1 MHRSI
6 PIDHHVP
13 DQVRAW
19 AVAVAMLL
27 LVLPGCD
34 WPNNNSD
41 SGPDYRD
48 RVGSVGGVSA
58 PDSAA
63 LYRDS
68 VGSVGSVSAPDSAA
82 LGSVFDV
89 TIGTNASNGCWQQ
102 GRDEVQVRAPLLVRI
117 TPYDRETI
125 SDVCPQNA
133 PTFQHVVPVT
143 APEAGK
149 LKIEV
154 LRRLRAV
161 SGKDSIGVIEKFV
174 TVY

>member
-1 MHRSI
+1 MHRSM

-13 DQVRAW
+13 GQVRAW
-19 AVAVAMLL
+19 AVAVAMLFM
-27 LVLPGCD
+27 VLPGCD
-34 WPNNNSD
+34 WPNKASD

-48 RVGSVGGVSA
+48 HLGSVM
-58 PDSAA
+58 
-63 LYRDS
+63 
-68 VGSVGSVSAPDSAA
+68 SVSAPDSAA

-89 TIGTNASNGCWQQ
+89 AIGTSASNGCWGQ
-102 GRDEVQVRAPLLVRI
+102 GRDEVQVPAPLLVRI
-117 TPYDRETI
+117 TPYDRENI
-125 SDVCPQNA
+125 GSDVCPQNA

-143 APEAGK
+143 AREAGR

-154 LRRLRAV
+154 LRRLRAA

>member
-13 DQVRAW
+13 GQVRAW

-27 LVLPGCD
+27 LILPGCD
-34 WPNNNSD
+34 WPNDNSD

-48 RVGSVGGVSA
+48 RLASVGGV
-58 PDSAA
+58 
-63 LYRDS
+63 L
-68 VGSVGSVSAPDSAA
+68 APDSAA

-89 TIGTNASNGCWQQ
+89 TILTTASNGCWRQ

-125 SDVCPQNA
+125 SDFCSQNA

>member
-1 MHRSI
+1 MHRSM

-19 AVAVAMLL
+19 VVGAAMLL

-34 WPNNNSD
+34 WPNDDSD

-48 RVGSVGGVSA
+48 R
-58 PDSAA
+58 
-63 LYRDS
+63 L
-68 VGSVGSVSAPDSAA
+68 GSVGSVSAPDSAA

-89 TIGTNASNGCWQQ
+89 TIMTNAANGCWQQ
-102 GRDEVQVRAPLLVRI
+102 GRDKVQALAPLLIRI
-117 TPYDRETI
+117 TPYDREYI
-125 SDVCPQNA
+125 SDLCPANA

>member
-6 PIDHHVP
+6 PIDHYVP
-13 DQVRAW
+13 RQVRAW

-34 WPNNNSD
+34 WPNDNSH

-48 RVGSVGGVSA
+48 SLASVGG
-58 PDSAA
+58 
-63 LYRDS
+63 
-68 VGSVGSVSAPDSAA
+68 VSAPDSAA

-102 GRDEVQVRAPLLVRI
+102 GRDEVQVPAPLLVRI
-117 TPYDRETI
+117 TPYDRENI
-125 SDVCPQNA
+125 GGDVCPQNA

-154 LRRLRAV
+154 FRRLRAV

>member
-13 DQVRAW
+13 GQVRAW
-19 AVAVAMLL
+19 AVAVALL
-27 LVLPGCD
+27 FLVLPGCD
-34 WPNNNSD
+34 WPNDDSD
-41 SGPDYRD
+41 SGRNYRD
-48 RVGSVGGVSA
+48 HLAFVGG
-58 PDSAA
+58 
-63 LYRDS
+63 
-68 VGSVGSVSAPDSAA
+68 VSAPDSAA

-89 TIGTNASNGCWQQ
+89 TIVTHASNGCWRQ
-102 GRDEVQVRAPLLVRI
+102 GRDKVQIPAPLLVRI
-117 TPYDRETI
+117 TPYDREYI
-125 SDVCPQNA
+125 SDLCPQNA

-143 APEAGK
+143 ASQAGK

-154 LRRLRAV
+154 LRLLRAV

>member
-6 PIDHHVP
+6 PIDHYVP
-13 DQVRAW
+13 GQVRAW
-19 AVAVAMLL
+19 AIAVAMLL

-34 WPNNNSD
+34 WPNDDSD

-48 RVGSVGGVSA
+48 RLGSVGGVSA

-63 LYRDS
+63 L
-68 VGSVGSVSAPDSAA
+68 
-82 LGSVFDV
+82 GSVFYV

-102 GRDEVQVRAPLLVRI
+102 GRDEVQVPAPLLVRI
-117 TPYDRETI
+117 TPYDRENI
-125 SDVCPQNA
+125 GGDVCPQNA

-174 TVY
+174 TVYQRR

>member
-13 DQVRAW
+13 GQVQAW

-34 WPNNNSD
+34 WPNDNSD
-41 SGPDYRD
+41 SGRNYRD
-48 RVGSVGGVSA
+48 HVGSVGGVSA

-63 LYRDS
+63 L
-68 VGSVGSVSAPDSAA
+68 
-82 LGSVFDV
+82 GSVFYV
-89 TIGTNASNGCWQQ
+89 TIGTNASNGCWHQ
-102 GRDEVQVRAPLLVRI
+102 GRDKVQVRAPLLVWI
-117 TPYDRETI
+117 TPYDRELI
-125 SDVCPQNA
+125 SDFCPQNA

>member
-1 MHRSI
+1 MFRNM
-6 PIDHHVP
+6 PINYHVP
-13 DQVRAW
+13 GQVRAW

-34 WPNNNSD
+34 WPNDDSD

-48 RVGSVGGVSA
+48 R
-58 PDSAA
+58 
-63 LYRDS
+63 L
-68 VGSVGSVSAPDSAA
+68 GSVGSVSAPDSAA

-89 TIGTNASNGCWQQ
+89 TIETNASNGCWQQ
-102 GRDEVQVRAPLLVRI
+102 GRDEVQVPAPLLVRI
-117 TPYDRETI
+117 TPYDRENI
-125 SDVCPQNA
+125 GGDVCPQNA

-143 APEAGK
+143 AREAGK

-161 SGKDSIGVIEKFV
+161 SGKDSIGVIEKLV

>member
-1 MHRSI
+1 MHRSM
-6 PIDHHVP
+6 PIDHHVRG
-13 DQVRAW
+13 QVQAW

-34 WPNNNSD
+34 WPNKDSNS
-41 SGPDYRD
+41 GYHD
-48 RVGSVGGVSA
+48 R
-58 PDSAA
+58 
-63 LYRDS
+63 L
-68 VGSVGSVSAPDSAA
+68 GSVGSVSAPDSAA
-82 LGSVFDV
+82 LGSVFYV

-102 GRDEVQVRAPLLVRI
+102 GRDKVQVPAPLLVRI
-117 TPYDRETI
+117 APYDRENI
-125 SDVCPQNA
+125 GGDVCPANA

-161 SGKDSIGVIEKFV
+161 SGEDSIGVIEKFV

>member
-6 PIDHHVP
+6 PIDHYVP
-13 DQVRAW
+13 GQVRAW

-27 LVLPGCD
+27 LILPGCD
-34 WPNNNSD
+34 WPNDDSD
-41 SGPDYRD
+41 SGRNYRD
-48 RVGSVGGVSA
+48 RLASVGG
-58 PDSAA
+58 
-63 LYRDS
+63 
-68 VGSVGSVSAPDSAA
+68 VSAPDSAA

-102 GRDEVQVRAPLLVRI
+102 GRDEVQVPAPLLVRI
-117 TPYDRETI
+117 TPYDREYI
-125 SDVCPQNA
+125 GGDVCPANA

>member
-1 MHRSI
+1 MHRSM

-13 DQVRAW
+13 VQVRAW

-34 WPNNNSD
+34 WPNDDSD
-41 SGPDYRD
+41 SGPNYRN
-48 RVGSVGGVSA
+48 RLGALGVVSA
-58 PDSAA
+58 PE
-63 LYRDS
+63 
-68 VGSVGSVSAPDSAA
+68 SAA

-89 TIGTNASNGCWQQ
+89 TIVTHYANGCWQQ

-117 TPYDRETI
+117 TPYDREYI
-125 SDVCPQNA
+125 SDVCPQNE
-133 PTFQHVVPVT
+133 PYFQHVVPIT
-143 APEAGK
+143 ALAAGK

-154 LRRLRAV
+154 LTRLRAV
-161 SGKDSIGVIEKFV
+161 SGKDSIAVIEKFV

>member
-13 DQVRAW
+13 GQVRAW

-27 LVLPGCD
+27 LILPGCD
-34 WPNNNSD
+34 WPNDNSD

-48 RVGSVGGVSA
+48 RLGSG
-58 PDSAA
+58 
-63 LYRDS
+63 
-68 VGSVGSVSAPDSAA
+68 GSVSAPDSAA
-82 LGSVFDV
+82 QGSVFDV
-89 TIGTNASNGCWQQ
+89 TILTSSANGCWQQ
-102 GRDEVQVRAPLLVRI
+102 GRDKVQVRAPLLVRI

-125 SDVCPQNA
+125 SDFCPQNA

-154 LRRLRAV
+154 LWRLRAV

>member
-1 MHRSI
+1 MHRNI
-6 PIDHHVP
+6 PIDHYVP
-13 DQVRAW
+13 GQVRAW

-27 LVLPGCD
+27 LVLPGCN
-34 WPNNNSD
+34 WPNDDSD

-48 RVGSVGGVSA
+48 RLASVGGVSA

-63 LYRDS
+63 L
-68 VGSVGSVSAPDSAA
+68 
-82 LGSVFDV
+82 GSVFYV

-102 GRDEVQVRAPLLVRI
+102 GPDKVQVRAPLLVRI
-117 TPYDRETI
+117 TPYDRENI
-125 SDVCPQNA
+125 GGDVCPQNA
-133 PTFQHVVPVT
+133 PTFQHVVRVT

-161 SGKDSIGVIEKFV
+161 SGRDSIGVIEKFV

>member
-13 DQVRAW
+13 GQVRAW
-19 AVAVAMLL
+19 SVAVAMLL
-27 LVLPGCD
+27 LILPGCD

-48 RVGSVGGVSA
+48 RVGSVG
-58 PDSAA
+58 
-63 LYRDS
+63 R
-68 VGSVGSVSAPDSAA
+68 VSAPDSAA

-102 GRDEVQVRAPLLVRI
+102 GRDKIQVQAPLLVRI

-125 SDVCPQNA
+125 SDFCPQNA
-133 PTFQHVVPVT
+133 PTFEHVVPVT

>member
-6 PIDHHVP
+6 PIDHYVP
-13 DQVRAW
+13 GQVRAW

-27 LVLPGCD
+27 LILPGCD
-34 WPNNNSD
+34 WPNDDSD

-48 RVGSVGGVSA
+48 R
-58 PDSAA
+58 
-63 LYRDS
+63 L
-68 VGSVGSVSAPDSAA
+68 GSVGSVSAPDSAA

-89 TIGTNASNGCWQQ
+89 TILTTASNGCWRQ

-125 SDVCPQNA
+125 SDFCPANA
-133 PTFQHVVPVT
+133 PTFEHVVPVT

>member
-13 DQVRAW
+13 GQVRAW

-27 LVLPGCD
+27 LILPGCD
-34 WPNNNSD
+34 WPNDNSD

-48 RVGSVGGVSA
+48 H
-58 PDSAA
+58 
-63 LYRDS
+63 L
-68 VGSVGSVSAPDSAA
+68 GSVGSVSAPDSAA

-89 TIGTNASNGCWQQ
+89 TILTTASNGCWGQ

-125 SDVCPQNA
+125 SDFCPANA
-133 PTFQHVVPVT
+133 PTFEHVVPVT

>member
-6 PIDHHVP
+6 PIDHQVP
-13 DQVRAW
+13 GQVRAW

-27 LVLPGCD
+27 LILPGCD
-34 WPNNNSD
+34 WPNDNSG

-48 RVGSVGGVSA
+48 SLASVGGVSA

-63 LYRDS
+63 L
-68 VGSVGSVSAPDSAA
+68 
-82 LGSVFDV
+82 GSVFYV
-89 TIGTNASNGCWQQ
+89 TIGTHASNGCWQQ

-125 SDVCPQNA
+125 SDLCPQNA

-143 APEAGK
+143 APEAGR

>member
-1 MHRSI
+1 MHRSM
-6 PIDHHVP
+6 PIDHHVLG
-13 DQVRAW
+13 QVRAW

-27 LVLPGCD
+27 LVLLDLPGCD
-34 WPNNNSD
+34 WPNDDSD
-41 SGPDYRD
+41 SGRNYRD
-48 RVGSVGGVSA
+48 RLASVGGVSA

-63 LYRDS
+63 L
-68 VGSVGSVSAPDSAA
+68 
-82 LGSVFDV
+82 GSVFYV

-102 GRDEVQVRAPLLVRI
+102 GRDKVQVRAPLLVRI
-117 TPYDRETI
+117 TPYDREYI

-133 PTFQHVVPVT
+133 PTFQHIVPVT